1 MKRTYF
7 FLMFTMFLFVSHG
20 QEHRSLFPDGFH
32 IGITG
37 EGNLAQRMT
46 VVAIGQ
52 NYPAPISDPTFG
64 WQAGLEFS
72 YHFAKYY
79 GISVGLNFGTEAQ
92 WKLWRWDGDGY
103 MPIGPANARIAFNA
117 FQIPIKAEFHYP
129 ILQSNFFFY
138 GALGVNLINVRES
151 ILSKI
156 IGENLFSWHVF
167 SGGHDPT
174 SPYKHYLE
182 ELDGD
187 KVRADLQLNLGFY
200 YKLPYNDLIRFS
212 ILANYSFKDTF
223 HGEYTFLLVDNA
235 YGAYSYRHNHI
246 GFELAYVHCFKKK
259 ARGKQVHNELLP

>member
-1 MKRTYF
+1 MKKSIVSF
-7 FLMFTMFLFVSHG
+7 MLLVFLSASYG
-20 QEHRSLFPDGFH
+20 QENRSLFPDGFH

-52 NYPAPISDPTFG
+52 NYPAPISDPTLG
-64 WQAGLEFS
+64 WQAGIEFS
-72 YHFAKYY
+72 YHFAKYF
-79 GISVGLNFGTEAQ
+79 GVSIGLDYGTETQ

-103 MPIGPANARIAFNA
+103 MPIGPANARFAVNA

-151 ILSKI
+151 ILSKTFEGI
-156 IGENLFSWHVF
+156 SFNWQV
-167 SGGHDPT
+167 SGGGHYPT
-174 SPYKHYLE
+174 DAYKEYLE

-223 HGEYTFLLVDNA
+223 HGEYTFLQVDNA
-235 YGAYSYRHNHI
+235 YGSQCYRHNHI
-246 GFELAYVHCFKKK
+246 GFEFAYVHCFEKRTKKSK
-259 ARGKQVHNELLP
+259 

>member
-1 MKRTYF
+1 MKRIPF
-7 FLMFTMFLFVSHG
+7 IVLFAILLSVSYG
-20 QEHRSLFPDGFH
+20 QENRSLFPDGFH
-32 IGITG
+32 IGVTG

-46 VVAIGQ
+46 VVPIGQ
-52 NYPAPISDPTFG
+52 NWPAPLSEPTLG

-79 GISVGLNFGTEAQ
+79 GISVGLDYGTEAQ

-103 MPIGPANARIAFNA
+103 MPIGPANARFDVYA

-156 IGENLFSWHVF
+156 IGENLFSWHV
-167 SGGHDPT
+167 SGGGHYPT
-174 SPYKHYLE
+174 DPYKEYLE

-187 KVRADLQLNLGFY
+187 RVRADLQLNLGFY
-200 YKLPYNDLIRFS
+200 YKLPYNDLIRLS
-212 ILANYSFKDTF
+212 VLANYSFKDTF

-259 ARGKQVHNELLP
+259 ARKTSK

>member
-1 MKRTYF
+1 
-7 FLMFTMFLFVSHG
+7 
-20 QEHRSLFPDGFH
+20 
-32 IGITG
+32 
-37 EGNLAQRMT
+37 
-46 VVAIGQ
+46 
-52 NYPAPISDPTFG
+52 
-64 WQAGLEFS
+64 
-72 YHFAKYY
+72 
-79 GISVGLNFGTEAQ
+79 
-92 WKLWRWDGDGY
+92 
-103 MPIGPANARIAFNA
+103 MPIGPANARFDVYA

-259 ARGKQVHNELLP
+259 SQKKSK